1 MSKKTAVITGGAGYI
16 GSAVAKRFASQGIQ
30 VILFD
35 CNQEQIN
42 KVSAEIGAEGM
53 VVDVTDYAAV
63 AAAVESV
70 KAKYGTVDILV
81 NVAGGS
87 ARSEIRPFA
96 VQKIEV
102 IHQVIDMNMYGALHC
117 IRAVAPIMIEQKS
130 GVIVNFSSA
139 VALGGIVGC
148 ADYGASKG
156 AIMAAT
162 KSLAMEFGQYNI
174 RINCVCPGK
183 VQRPDAQPADVDAF
197 VKKHTYLNVLANAE
211 DVADL
216 VEFLAS
222 DKARCITGQNYV
234 IDNGRSL
241 GLRGDRNRTDC

>member
-1 MSKKTAVITGGAGYI
+1 MAKKTAIITGGAGYI
-16 GSAVAKRFASQGIQ
+16 GSAVAKRFADQGMQ

-42 KVSAEIGAEGM
+42 KVSGPIGAEGM

-63 AAAVESV
+63 SQAVEKIKAQYGSV
-70 KAKYGTVDILV
+70 DVLV

-96 VQKIEV
+96 AQKMEV
-102 IHQVIDMNMYGALHC
+102 IHQVIDMNMYGTLHC
-117 IRAVAPIMIEQKS
+117 IRAVAPIMIEQKT

-139 VALGGIVGC
+139 VALGGITGC

-156 AIMAAT
+156 AIIAAT
-162 KSLAMEFGQYNI
+162 KSLAMEFGQHNI
-174 RINCVCPGK
+174 RVNCVCPGK
-183 VQRPDAQPADVDAF
+183 VQRPHEQPADIDAF
-197 VKKHTYLNVLANAE
+197 IKKHTYLNVLANAE

-222 DKARCITGQNYV
+222 EKARCITGQNYV

-241 GLRGDRNRTDC
+241 GLRGDKNRSDY

>member
-1 MSKKTAVITGGAGYI
+1 MSKKTAIITGGAGYI
-16 GSAVAKRFASQGIQ
+16 GSAVAKRFATQGMQ

-35 CNQEQIN
+35 CNQQQLDKISSET
-42 KVSAEIGAEGM
+42 GAVGM

-63 AAAVESV
+63 SEAVENI
-70 KAKYGTVDILV
+70 KHQYGSIDVLV

-96 VQKIEV
+96 LQKMEV
-102 IHQVIDMNMYGALHC
+102 IHHVIDMNLYGSLHC
-117 IRAVAPIMIEQKS
+117 IRAVAPIMIEARS

-139 VALGGIVGC
+139 VALGGIAGC

-156 AIMAAT
+156 AIIAAT
-162 KSLAMEFGQYNI
+162 KSLAMELGQYNI
-174 RINCVCPGK
+174 RVNCVCPGK
-183 VQRPDAQPADVDAF
+183 IQRPDAQPADVEGF

-216 VEFLAS
+216 VEFIAS
-222 DKARCITGQNYV
+222 EKARCITGQNYI

>member
-1 MSKKTAVITGGAGYI
+1 
-16 GSAVAKRFASQGIQ
+16 
-30 VILFD
+30 
-35 CNQEQIN
+35 
-42 KVSAEIGAEGM
+42 M

>member
-1 MSKKTAVITGGAGYI
+1 MKKTAIVTGGAGYI
-16 GSAVAKRFASQGIQ
+16 GSSIARRFAARGIQ
-30 VILFD
+30 VIIFD

-42 KVSAEIGAEGM
+42 KVLSDNSIEGR
-53 VVDVTDYAAV
+53 VIDVTDYEAV
-63 AAAVESV
+63 SKAVEEV
-70 KAKYGTVDILV
+70 REKYGTIDFLV

-96 VQKIEV
+96 FQKMEI
-102 IHQVIDMNMYGALHC
+102 IHQIIDMNLYGTLHC
-117 IRAVAPIMIEQKS
+117 IRAVAPIMIEQRS

-139 VALGGIVGC
+139 VALGGIAGC

-156 AIMAAT
+156 AIIAAT
-162 KSLAMEFGQYNI
+162 KSLAMELGQYNV
-174 RINCVCPGK
+174 RVNCVCPGK
-183 VQRPDAQPADVDAF
+183 VQRPDAQPADSEAF
-197 VKKHTYLNVLANAE
+197 IKKHTYLNILTDAE
-211 DVADL
+211 DITDL

-222 DKARCITGQNYV
+222 EKSRCITGQNYV

>member
-1 MSKKTAVITGGAGYI
+1 MSPKTAIITGGAGYI
-16 GSAVAKRFASQGIQ
+16 GSTIAKRFAAQGMQ

-35 CNQEQIN
+35 CCRQQLD
-42 KVSAEIGAEGM
+42 KVSSETGGCGM
-53 VVDVTDYAAV
+53 IVDVTDYAAV
-63 AAAVESV
+63 ADAVENV
-70 KAKYGTVDILV
+70 RTQYGSIDILV

-96 VQKIEV
+96 VQKMEV
-102 IHQVIDMNMYGALHC
+102 IHQIIDLNLYGSLHC
-117 IRAVAPIMIEQKS
+117 IRAVAPIMIEQQS
-130 GVIVNFSSA
+130 GVIINFSSA

-156 AIMAAT
+156 AIIAAT
-162 KSLAMEFGQYNI
+162 KSLAMELGQYNI
-174 RINCVCPGK
+174 NVNCVCPGK
-183 VQRPDAQPADVDAF
+183 IQRPDAQPADVEGF
-197 VKKHTYLNVLANAE
+197 VKRYTYLNVLANAD

-222 DKARCITGQNYV
+222 EKARCITGQNYV

-241 GLRGDRNRTDC
+241 GLRGDKNRTDC